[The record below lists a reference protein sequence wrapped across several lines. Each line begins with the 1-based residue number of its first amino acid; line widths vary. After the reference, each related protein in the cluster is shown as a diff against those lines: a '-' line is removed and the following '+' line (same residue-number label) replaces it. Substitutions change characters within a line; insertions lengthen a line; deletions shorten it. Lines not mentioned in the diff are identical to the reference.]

1 MNETHTRRHDGLVTT
16 LAFCSA
22 FMLLAACSGS
32 EGSSDGGKDD
42 GSTTRC
48 GQQLPCIS
56 SEECIADSMCVPTA
70 DTECEAFE
78 EVWLNED
85 DKEFQSRGKG
95 DLSCHNTQECA
106 SDADCPSDASGVR
119 LTCKNGFCGIPAP
132 KGPQT
137 VTFRACVDAFG
148 IGDVTTSMRVALY
161 TADQNPTGTSQWDME
176 TVEDRDHCRY
186 WGAFEFED
194 VPTNT
199 PLILKT
205 YDPNGLFITTY
216 KYNVILWSDLA
227 TDDNGTFL
235 FDSRAEV
242 NDPRTGTIVSLN
254 PWRGYAI
261 SDTTFKV
268 ILMSVGIS
276 ELPETQGAIAGT
288 VRDCNYYALKNV
300 RCAAVDK
307 PTKLTYFTDNENP
320 RPDKSR
326 DSTNANGIYAA
337 IGLEEGDHR
346 VSCLAQ
352 DSEGNQVPLGEFHAK
367 VFPHAVTILSFDW
380 VPAP

>member
-1 MNETHTRRHDGLVTT
+1 MITPRAGRHIGLIAIFTSLILV
-16 LAFCSA
+16 S
-22 FMLLAACSGS
+22 ACSGS
-32 EGSSDGGKDD
+32 DGQDDGGTGDD
-42 GSTTRC
+42 GSNKKRC

-56 SEECIADSMCVPTA
+56 SEQCVADSMCVPVA

-78 EVWLNED
+78 EVWINED
-85 DKEFQSRGKG
+85 DKEFQSRGMG
-95 DLSCHNTQECA
+95 DLSCHNSEQCA
-106 SDADCPSDASGVR
+106 SDSDCPSDASGTK
-119 LTCKNGFCGIPAP
+119 LKCTGGFCGIPAP
-132 KGPQT
+132 QGPQT
-137 VTFRACVDAFG
+137 VTFKGCVDAFG
-148 IGDVTTSMRVALY
+148 IGDVTTSMKVALY
-161 TADQNPTGTSQWDME
+161 KADQNPTSNSQWDME
-176 TVEDRDHCRY
+176 TTEDRAHCRY
-186 WGAFEFED
+186 WGSFEFEN

-216 KYNVILWSDLA
+216 KYNLILWSDLA
-227 TDDNGTFL
+227 ADDNGTFV

-242 NDPRTGTIVSLN
+242 NDPRTDTSISLN

-261 SDTTFKV
+261 SSTTFDV

-288 VRDCNYYALKNV
+288 VRDCNYLALKNV

-307 PTKLTYFTDNENP
+307 PTKLTYFTDSDNP

-326 DSTNANGIYAA
+326 ESTNANGIYAA
-337 IGLEEGDHR
+337 IGLEEGSHS
-346 VSCLAQ
+346 VSCLAE
-352 DSEGNQVPLGEFHAK
+352 DGEGKQVPLGEFPAK

-380 VPAP
+380 FPAP